1 MTNDDNVTIAS
12 LKCALLQSSTT
23 RKLEGDFFTPA
34 VWVRQAY
41 ALLDAHIAP
50 SWYQDH
56 VVWDASCGT
65 ANLTRLRAFPKLLL
79 STKNDQDL
87 RVATLLGYARA
98 PSAQCTPFDFLES
111 MDAPEPFLPTLQ
123 AANGIV
129 FLNNP
134 PYKTANEQSFTTS
147 VKRHGGLSAT
157 PVKQA
162 MRDEGLTAGGNQLA
176 AQFLF
181 KLTTIMRSPA
191 CSSALAGNGVY
202 LASYTPGNLIT
213 GPAYFPFMRY
223 LMTHWQYVAGFT
235 FPATEFQGVVGRFS
249 IAFTLWKARPQCA
262 PAGRGHRIGTFPMA
276 AFEYD
281 DGVTRTLQAATRQ
294 PRRVGQV
301 TLRAV
306 PPEHRINRWASSSPT
321 KHCRPAVPLT
331 NPVSVLQQC
340 RYKVLNALPGDALG
354 YCHSNGNSVQHND
367 QLVGLYSSAFAAGH
381 GFAVRPDNFE
391 RACALFAARRLVRR
405 SALTWQAEYSAPT
418 CDPAD
423 PRWRRWV
430 RDAVVFA
437 LFDTKSNQSALRGL
451 PGPVPSLSNP
461 WFWAS
466 KSSMRAL
473 AVEADFSDM
482 VDDIDRCRAPDR
494 PFVAEWLQNNR
505 SRLGDDAR
513 LLLEFGE
520 RILAETM
527 PMRTD
532 LPQRERALLHLH
544 AWDSGWYQIRQ
555 GLKRHSE
562 GKRWMREWDELR
574 TRLAGRLRP
583 GIHEWGLLPQF
594 ELAANNDPGPAKR
607 HRDASADECS
617 KRNCIKH

>member
-1 MTNDDNVTIAS
+1 M
-12 LKCALLQSSTT
+12 
-23 RKLEGDFFTPA
+23 
-34 VWVRQAY
+34 
-41 ALLDAHIAP
+41 
-50 SWYQDH
+50 
-56 VVWDASCGT
+56 
-65 ANLTRLRAFPKLLL
+65 
-79 STKNDQDL
+79 
-87 RVATLLGYARA
+87 
-98 PSAQCTPFDFLES
+98 
-111 MDAPEPFLPTLQ
+111 
-123 AANGIV
+123 
-129 FLNNP
+129 
-134 PYKTANEQSFTTS
+134 
-147 VKRHGGLSAT
+147 
-157 PVKQA
+157 
-162 MRDEGLTAGGNQLA
+162 
-176 AQFLF
+176 
-181 KLTTIMRSPA
+181 
-191 CSSALAGNGVY
+191 
-202 LASYTPGNLIT
+202 
-213 GPAYFPFMRY
+213 
-223 LMTHWQYVAGFT
+223 
-235 FPATEFQGVVGRFS
+235 
-249 IAFTLWKARPQCA
+249 
-262 PAGRGHRIGTFPMA
+262 
-276 AFEYD
+276 
-281 DGVTRTLQAATRQ
+281 
-294 PRRVGQV
+294 

-340 RYKVLNALPGDALG
+340 RSAAGVWPADALVLSALFRYKVLNALPGDALG

-505 SRLGDDAR
+505 SRLGR
-513 LLLEFGE
+513 CE
-520 RILAETM
+520 RTAE
-527 PMRTD
+527 RG
-532 LPQRERALLHLH
+532 RSHK
-544 AWDSGWYQIRQ
+544 GRQ
-555 GLKRHSE
+555 GTTQGCCWSLESGYLRKRCRCAQTCLNENGRCCTFTH
-562 GKRWMREWDELR
+562 GTADG
-574 TRLAGRLRP
+574 TRSDRG
-583 GIHEWGLLPQF
+583 
-594 ELAANNDPGPAKR
+594 
-607 HRDASADECS
+607 
-617 KRNCIKH
+617 